1 MSFTQ
6 ELVKK
11 NGQELDELEDVIA
24 KAVKKVRGTKENDLC
39 KYIPMNSGGYMHHF
53 TLRKM
58 KYKSPKE
65 LNSLIEKFIIKADRP
80 LVIPPK
86 QRATRGS
93 RKKKDQLNFSKLQ
106 LERLLN
112 MARLSGDKEMI
123 SVLSPKK
130 SLAHAKRELIQAV
143 RQGVIDQEYWDS
155 YVEAINTQQAMIAA
169 GAEMMTKDY

>member
-1 MSFTQ
+1 MNFTQ
-6 ELVKK
+6 ESVKK
-11 NGQELDELEDVIA
+11 SGQDLDALEDVIA

-39 KYIPMNSGGYMHHF
+39 KYIPMSSGGYMHHF

-58 KYKSPKE
+58 KFKSPKE
-65 LNSLIEKFIIKADRP
+65 LNSLIEKFIIKTDRP
-80 LVIPPK
+80 MVIPPK

-93 RKKKDQLNFSKLQ
+93 RKKKDHLNFSKLQ

-130 SLAHAKRELIQAV
+130 SLAHSKRELIQAV
-143 RQGVIDQEYWDS
+143 RQGVIDQEYWDA
-155 YVEAINTQQAMIAA
+155 YVEAINNQQAMIAA
-169 GAEMMTKDY
+169 GAEIMAKDY